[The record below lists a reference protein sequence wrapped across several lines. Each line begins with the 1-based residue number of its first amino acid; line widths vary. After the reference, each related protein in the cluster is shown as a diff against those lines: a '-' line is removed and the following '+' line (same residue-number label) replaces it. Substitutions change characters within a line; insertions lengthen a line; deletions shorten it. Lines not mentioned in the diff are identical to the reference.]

1 MNWKLFVAQRI
12 YRSREGARQVSRPAV
27 LIATWGIAVGLA
39 VMIVAVAVVVGF
51 KHEVRDKV
59 VGLGADIT
67 ITNFEARQKAYEPL
81 PIEAGDS
88 LRLTLTLPANSFVY
102 VGTDL
107 PDPVSEY
114 TY

>member
-67 ITNFEARQKAYEPL
+67 ITNFEARQKAYVLPLLNRRCRCSEPYYSRAVFAL
-81 PIEAGDS
+81 
-88 LRLTLTLPANSFVY
+88 SFVR
-102 VGTDL
+102 
-107 PDPVSEY
+107 
-114 TY
+114 

>member
-59 VGLGADIT
+59 VGLGA
-67 ITNFEARQKAYEPL
+67 ASVKVPR
-81 PIEAGDS
+81 
-88 LRLTLTLPANSFVY
+88 R
-102 VGTDL
+102 DL
-107 PDPVSEY
+107 PKGSPIAATLSPTFKEAESPKVAAIRFSA
-114 TY
+114 